1 LLERKCDS
9 LELSAAAGIKHDGRS
24 TRNAARR
31 RAFFYEFRLDEF
43 MPSNHMLHAIDGLV
57 DLSDLRRHP
66 APFYRSMVDRS

>member
-1 LLERKCDS
+1 MMGDRL
-9 LELSAAAGIKHDGRS
+9 A
-24 TRNAARR
+24 TQQRR

-43 MPSNHMLHAIDGLV
+43 MPSNYMLHAIDGLV